1 MIKPNYTDII
11 DLRNLMTDRD
21 CKELKELILS
31 NPEAPMLILCG
42 EESWTG
48 EYCYESQTDMY
59 IHLDPLTLYN
69 NIWISKDDY
78 EEKLRD
84 DMADDTDYKNLS
96 DEEFDKAVAK
106 IVAETAFVDTICV
119 YVG

>member
-1 MIKPNYTDII
+1 MIKPNYTDNI
-11 DLRNLMTDRD
+11 DLRNLMTARD
-21 CKELKELILS
+21 CKELKELIIS
-31 NPEAPMLILCG
+31 NPEAPMLIFCS

-48 EYCYESQTDMY
+48 DYCYESQTSMY
-59 IHLDPLTLYN
+59 IHLDPVTLYN

-84 DMADDTDYKNLS
+84 DMADDPDYKNLS
-96 DEEFDKAVAK
+96 DEEFDKAADK

-119 YVG
+119 YVR